1 MVRRS
6 QTSNP
11 RAVVVLTGGTDWPGR
26 AAREQRSTGVDFQLP
41 QGDAAKIKALRR
53 TINVLRKAVKDK
65 RDTASRYLF
74 RKARALV
81 NALPAHKTKQEREQL
96 AALREKFRAQG
107 KPPATSVK
115 KPKPK
120 PAARSGTKTP
130 AAKSTRQAKPAPAR
144 DLGDRFINRASLGYG
159 PSDKA

>member
-1 MVRRS
+1 M
-6 QTSNP
+6 
-11 RAVVVLTGGTDWPGR
+11 VVLTGGTDWPGR

-53 TINVLRKAVKDK
+53 TINVLRKAVKAK
-65 RDTASRYLF
+65 HDTAARYLF

-81 NALPAHKTKQEREQL
+81 NALPAHKTKQECEQL
-96 AALREKFRAQG
+96 AALRQKFRAQG

-115 KPKPK
+115 KPKP
-120 PAARSGTKTP
+120 AARSRTKT
-130 AAKSTRQAKPAPAR
+130 STARPTRRGKPAPAK